1 MSGWFLRGPYFW
13 AFPTIFT
20 LGPAFCLW
28 KPVDSRKVN
37 YSFAWENSWW
47 LYICPLL
54 VSSPELMPGRPQKF
68 VYTIQN
74 TKKSTKGPGESVFVK
89 FAVNLCRNGQGY
101 TVTPPENP
109 RCFHLKTKKHF
120 GKETKIWTKPS
131 SFWASKC
138 FSPLGRASHSHYIVF
153 GLSFS
158 PFKTKIATE
167 LGSSE
172 AISNNKLPD
181 SAWRTRSIRE
191 SFLQVIEVKIFMDY
205 PRRSIYSLVVGH
217 PKRKVVLWS
226 MITIYDCGNIEGII
240 NHCY

>member
-1 MSGWFLRGPYFW
+1 MWWNEPIVVALFIFRISCWVPLPQNLTPKPKQQVVWGNSKTRLGKWCYPWGWYPSCLTPPSSPLKRGYSQQIPTQYKVYMSGWFLRGPYFW

-138 FSPLGRASHSHYIVF
+138 FSPLGR
-153 GLSFS
+153 L
-158 PFKTKIATE
+158 AT
-167 LGSSE
+167 
-172 AISNNKLPD
+172 P
-181 SAWRTRSIRE
+181 
-191 SFLQVIEVKIFMDY
+191 
-205 PRRSIYSLVVGH
+205 
-217 PKRKVVLWS
+217 
-226 MITIYDCGNIEGII
+226 II
-240 NHCY
+240 